1 MQALTSDMVVL
12 GVGYAHVSGRKV
24 NVYFQ
29 QRNLNAKCPRDLAS
43 LGYIFFLSLSLKRG
57 LAQLILL
64 FKDDLVVVED
74 FDIINLLA
82 PMPVLEANFGVDCA
96 IIIEC
101 AEGGSVLGIHLE
113 LVPYLVAT
121 HGLEGVAIPILAVM
135 IERRRVFGKHLERV
149 DHRSVSANLRT
160 YLRTYETH
168 ARCLAST
175 WNAWTIEGTARRIAA
190 SCLSHA
196 NFSAA
201 TAT

>member
-1 MQALTSDMVVL
+1 MCVC
-12 GVGYAHVSGRKV
+12 VS
-24 NVYFQ
+24 
-29 QRNLNAKCPRDLAS
+29 LCLLS
-43 LGYIFFLSLSLKRG
+43 LSLSLSLKRG

-121 HGLEGVAIPILAVM
+121 HGLDGVAIPILAVM

-149 DHRSVSANLRT
+149 DYRRHSPPYCSQLPVARELFCSDRHLAAPSESVFVRW
-160 YLRTYETH
+160 YQ
-168 ARCLAST
+168 
-175 WNAWTIEGTARRIAA
+175 
-190 SCLSHA
+190 
-196 NFSAA
+196 
-201 TAT
+201 